1 MSIDRDALIEKWM
14 PLAIRYA
21 SDYFTEDSRFDFE
34 ERKSVAF
41 MALIKAADGYDPT
54 TGYSFGT
61 YAGKVIWRM
70 LRREAYKQGSQMT
83 RPSPDSKSKPKEPKQ
98 QALGTYAEASLA
110 DDPTD
115 ELDQKEYVAWI
126 MERLTPDEQAVA
138 LGIMEGRKYSEIHLK
153 SRNSR
158 SASGRS
164 RAAYVKKRLSQKIRA
179 MEMEALLEFVRRKL
193 RHADLLCEND
203 EQTDQ
208 D

>member
-1 MSIDRDALIEKWM
+1 M

-41 MALIKAADGYDPT
+41 LALIRAADGYDPT
-54 TGYSFGT
+54 TGFSFGT

-83 RPSPDSKSKPKEPKQ
+83 RPSPDSKSKPVEPKQ
-98 QALGTYAEASLA
+98 QALGAFAESHMA

-115 ELDQKEYVAWI
+115 ELDTKEYVDWI
-126 MERLTPDEQAVA
+126 IGNLSPDEQAVA
-138 LGIMEGRKYSEIHLK
+138 YGIMEGRKYSEIKLK

-164 RAAYVKKRLSQKIRA
+164 RAAYVKKRLSQKIRS
-179 MEMEALLEFVRRKL
+179 MELDALLEFVRRKL
-193 RHADLLCEND
+193 NHADLLCDDEEQADEN
-203 EQTDQ
+203 
-208 D
+208 